1 MPEGYERMSAPPT
14 TGRILE
20 IGEIGLFHW
29 AMPDRTDALYSS
41 YRADLRTGRS
51 YLGLRTLLKAFRDIR
66 ANRYE
71 LVVLHPPMYP
81 GWHWR
86 SFFAAFKFTMLKGRP
101 RDLYGAVTS
110 PIYFALLRML
120 PSCRVIAVERADSFG
135 LPRHAFFLL
144 DLAEAYYKR
153 ELPYDHWQVFFG
165 SAHRRLPGKNFR
177 LKKCWSRRLAK
188 LRPIGLGLPRR
199 QAEQAEAAFPAEKT
213 SDVFFAGSIAG
224 NSSVRAAVPALI
236 EKLKAAGFTVDV
248 PDRHLPVEEFMKRC
262 AQAWIT
268 LSPSGLGWDCYRH
281 MEAALAGSVPL
292 VSAPTIDRY
301 RPLTIGEQC
310 LCYHPDEDR
319 IVAIVGAALADK
331 ERLGA
336 MALSARQH
344 VMEHLTEPAICLDL
358 LARHC
363 GETGAEAPT
372 VRA

>member
-1 MPEGYERMSAPPT
+1 MKNGNDFASRAAAA
-14 TGRILE
+14 GRILE

-29 AMPDRTDALYSS
+29 AMPDRTDALYGS
-41 YRADLRTGRS
+41 YRADLRTERP

-66 ANRYE
+66 AGRYG
-71 LVVLHPPMYP
+71 LVVLHPPLYP

-86 SFFAAFKFTMLKGRP
+86 SFLAAFKFTVIKGRP

-110 PIYFALLRML
+110 PIYFALLRLL
-120 PSCRVIAVERADSFG
+120 PSCRVIAVERSDSFG

-144 DLAEAYYKR
+144 DRADAYYKR

-165 SAHRRLPGKNFR
+165 SAHRRLPGRRFR
-177 LKKCWSRRLAK
+177 LDKRWSRRLAK
-188 LRPIGLGLPRR
+188 LRPIGLGLPMH
-199 QAEQAEAAFPAEKT
+199 QAEQANAAFPAEKT
-213 SDVFFAGSIAG
+213 SDIFFAGAVTG

-236 EKLKAAGFTVDV
+236 EKLKAAGFRVDV
-248 PDRHLPVEEFMKRC
+248 PNRHLPVEEFMRRC
-262 AQAWIT
+262 AEAWIT

-331 ERLGA
+331 ERLRA

-363 GETGAEAPT
+363 GETGAEVPMVQA
-372 VRA
+372 